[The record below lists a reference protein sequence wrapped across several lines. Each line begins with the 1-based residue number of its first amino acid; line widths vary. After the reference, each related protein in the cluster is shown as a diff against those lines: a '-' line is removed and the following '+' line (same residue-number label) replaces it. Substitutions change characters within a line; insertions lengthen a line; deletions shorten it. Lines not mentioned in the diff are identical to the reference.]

1 MRASFRLSVPNI
13 RQRAQRHT
21 IVILLPAPM
30 EACGGDTPLAT
41 LRLNAT
47 PIPSKALLHEAHLL
61 ALESFT
67 SAKLAWR
74 RFS

>member
-1 MRASFRLSVPNI
+1 
-13 RQRAQRHT
+13 
-21 IVILLPAPM
+21 M
-30 EACGGDTPLAT
+30 EACGGDTSLAT

-74 RFS
+74 RFSRSYATVLQSNGYST